1 MSLWDRDGQREITPG
16 ATDEE
21 PLSRIGRHFVAGL
34 LTHARGLTGIGS
46 PIVNSYK
53 RLLPGSWAPAHI
65 CWGTGNRAALV
76 RIPGLGRR
84 RRVEY
89 RSGDNAANPFLY
101 VCALMAAGLDGIR
114 NELDPPPPADVDVG
128 RLSAA
133 EAQARGL
140 AFLPASLP
148 EALDAFEADP
158 VLTDAL
164 GPGDQRGAPQGETR
178 RARRLRSRGASVGAC
193 HLPGDILTPAPGTA
207 TVRQTRQMDWIDPDE
222 PAACEIVNAD
232 GRSRVIFTCDHANA
246 RIPRRLGTLGV
257 GRADLE
263 RHIAWDIGAAPVARR
278 LSGLLDA
285 PLVLT
290 GYSRL
295 VVDCNRPLSAPD
307 AFVTRSEDV
316 DIPGNAGLDG
326 EERRSRASCF
336 YWPFHDAI
344 DALVT
349 GRTESAAGP
358 VPILVSVHSFTP
370 VYHGRHRPW
379 DAGILHHGDRRLA
392 ALAVRWLRADGRLHI
407 GENEPYRMT
416 LEEDFTLPVHAERH
430 PHHDTGPFPL
440 SLYRRRGRACDE
452 QGLQGTA

>member
-1 MSLWDRDGQREITPG
+1 
-16 ATDEE
+16 
-21 PLSRIGRHFVAGL
+21 
-34 LTHARGLTGIGS
+34 
-46 PIVNSYK
+46 
-53 RLLPGSWAPAHI
+53 
-65 CWGTGNRAALV
+65 
-76 RIPGLGRR
+76 
-84 RRVEY
+84 
-89 RSGDNAANPFLY
+89 
-101 VCALMAAGLDGIR
+101 MAAGLDGIR

-285 PLVLT
+285 PL
-290 GYSRL
+290 GPHRL
-295 VVDCNRPLSAPD
+295 FAPGGRLQP
-307 AFVTRSEDV
+307 AAVR
-316 DIPGNAGLDG
+316 
-326 EERRSRASCF
+326 
-336 YWPFHDAI
+336 
-344 DALVT
+344 T
-349 GRTESAAGP
+349 GR
-358 VPILVSVHSFTP
+358 L
-370 VYHGRHRPW
+370 
-379 DAGILHHGDRRLA
+379 
-392 ALAVRWLRADGRLHI
+392 
-407 GENEPYRMT
+407 
-416 LEEDFTLPVHAERH
+416 RH
-430 PHHDTGPFPL
+430 PQRGRRHPRQRGARRGRSDDHEQAASTGPFTMR
-440 SLYRRRGRACDE
+440 STRS
-452 QGLQGTA
+452 